1 MIIMIMD
8 KNAIKGRL
16 KNVVLSYFSGD
27 KWSEPLE
34 IGSIYFE

>member
-8 KNAIKGRL
+8 KNAIKGGL
-16 KNVVLSYFSGD
+16 KMWFYSIFSGD